1 MLKMP
6 VKRNQP
12 LSNYWLN
19 WDETVVEET
28 LCILR
33 TKRIINRNYKIL
45 AINDTN
51 NLPRE
56 DQLLDTPLVSSTDD
70 TLFLILIVQPLL
82 FIPE

>member
-33 TKRIINRNYKIL
+33 TKRIINGNYKIL
-45 AINDTN
+45 ATNDTN